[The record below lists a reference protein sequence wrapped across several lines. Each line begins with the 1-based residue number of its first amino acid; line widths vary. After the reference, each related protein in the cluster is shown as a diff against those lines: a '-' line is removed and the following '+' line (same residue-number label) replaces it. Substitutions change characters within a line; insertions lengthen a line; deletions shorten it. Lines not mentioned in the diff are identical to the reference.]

1 MKIMS
6 YQIIG
11 ICALLSYLN
20 ICAMDETK
28 KPYKAPQPTH
38 TLFSHLNVQKQSAKN
53 GQHSGSSESKY
64 DESSV
69 ENNEKQSSLNCDE
82 KKCSARLLTLLRTTT
97 TSKEEEKKLADF
109 WKEGCSAYPKARLFR
124 GAHYYGVKEVAKKG
138 YSEELEHACFR
149 AAAHADYHENWWKK
163 NITTYGPIV
172 LATAAI
178 VGFQFIDKIP
188 GVNRVFEFV
197 QGAVGI
203 ADKNTSDNGLNTEV
217 ATQQDNAA
225 ENSKR

>member
-82 KKCSARLLTLLRTTT
+82 KKMLSTIIDSFENDDNKQGRR
-97 TSKEEEKKLADF
+97 
-109 WKEGCSAYPKARLFR
+109 
-124 GAHYYGVKEVAKKG
+124 KEV
-138 YSEELEHACFR
+138 S
-149 AAAHADYHENWWKK
+149 
-163 NITTYGPIV
+163 
-172 LATAAI
+172 
-178 VGFQFIDKIP
+178 
-188 GVNRVFEFV
+188 
-197 QGAVGI
+197 
-203 ADKNTSDNGLNTEV
+203 
-217 ATQQDNAA
+217 
-225 ENSKR
+225 